1 MGARGRD
8 MHTALASVMY
18 AGKSQRLTVV
28 SAGVRVFERLG
39 EKQASD
45 PELQVTALSH
55 LNPGG

>member
-1 MGARGRD
+1 MD
-8 MHTALASVMY
+8 

-45 PELQVTALSH
+45 PELKVSAHSLISTLGA
-55 LNPGG
+55 NPDSSYTRG